1 MQVQRNGN
9 NKRLTTIS
17 TPCTHKHLWSAYC
30 IDSKHVIC
38 RNSML
43 RLLTQKPN
51 LYCSNKLNLRINKI
65 NNTEMVKKIFS
76 IAAIAI
82 FAASAAIFTSCNK
95 EENKQSSG
103 IENGITTKSSTSSE
117 ICLGYFANGVMTYNF
132 NVDELSA
139 NIEPIFYE
147 TYNENIVLEN
157 MIILDSMPLN
167 PNWKP
172 ELQATLFSIT
182 TEKGATGWYYITKN
196 ISDNGVVSYY
206 LTEKQAG
213 GNQPNFICSQ
223 GNCKGTCVRN
233 AKYDD
238 NNNITAAWCSCEGDS
253 DTTHHCEQIGAT
265 GGVKKESVT
274 SALESLSKI
283 IAPFF

>member
-1 MQVQRNGN
+1 MKKTRI
-9 NKRLTTIS
+9 RL
-17 TPCTHKHLWSAYC
+17 A
-30 IDSKHVIC
+30 
-38 RNSML
+38 
-43 RLLTQKPN
+43 
-51 LYCSNKLNLRINKI
+51 
-65 NNTEMVKKIFS
+65 

-95 EENKQSSG
+95 EENEQSSG

-238 NNNITAAWCSCEGDS
+238 NSNITAAWCSCEGDS
-253 DTTHHCEQIGAT
+253 DTSHHCEQVGAT